1 MKKNIKHIFELLLK
15 EEKKKFFLLICAMV
29 IAMLLETIG
38 IASIIP
44 LINILSGNSSS
55 LSFFDSIINNLGIEE
70 KNLIQFSIILIFT
83 IYLFKNIYLSY
94 YYYLENKFAYKT
106 RFNLGSKLYNKYLE
120 RPFSYHSQTNSSV
133 LITKIVQET
142 SLFGNSLMALSS
154 LITESLIIVGVLTL
168 LLIIKPYETLII
180 IFITAFLGIVFFF
193 LSQKISF
200 NLGKELVAKQQYKMK
215 ILKESLS
222 SMTEIIVFD
231 AKTYFKK
238 IFLNKSMEVAN
249 YGYKMSFLNRLPK
262 VWFELAGVIIISA
275 ILLISLLK
283 NENNLDILGT
293 IGIFLLSSL
302 KIIPSINK
310 IVTSLQLLKYSETA
324 NKSLYDDFS
333 KINKKQLEENID
345 LNFKENINL
354 ENLYFKYQNSEK
366 LILEDVNLKINKG
379 DFIAIIGESGSGKTT
394 LMNLLMGLLEPTSGK
409 IYSDNIEISKNYSGW
424 RKKIGFVPQNITLL
438 DESLKK
444 NIAYGLDQDS
454 ITYENLKRSIKL
466 SQLSKFV
473 VNTDNNYDLI
483 VGEGGAKISGGQKQ
497 RIGIARALYHNP
509 QILIFDEPTSYLD
522 KKNSEELYS
531 TLKELN
537 KEKTIIVVSH
547 DTKNLDLFEKVYEI
561 DNRKIKKIK

>member
-1 MKKNIKHIFELLLK
+1 MI
-15 EEKKKFFLLICAMV
+15 
-29 IAMLLETIG
+29 IAMILETIG

-55 LSFFDSIINNLGIEE
+55 LNFFDVIINNFGIEDR
-70 KNLIQFSIILIFT
+70 NLIKFSIIIIVS
-83 IYLFKNIYLSY
+83 IYFLKNIYLSY
-94 YYYLENKFAYKT
+94 YYYLENKFAYRT

-120 RPFSYHSQTNSSV
+120 RPFSFHSQTNSSV

-154 LITESLIIVGVLTL
+154 LITEFLIIIGVLAL

-180 IFITAFLGIVFFF
+180 ILITAFLGFVFFF

-200 NLGKELVAKQQYKMK
+200 NLGRELVVKQQNKMK
-215 ILKESLS
+215 ILKETLGSI
-222 SMTEIIVFD
+222 TEIIIFD
-231 AKTYFKK
+231 AKNYFKN
-238 IFLNKSMEVAN
+238 IFFTKSMEVAN
-249 YGYKMSFLNRLPK
+249 YGFKMSFLNRLPK

-275 ILLISLLK
+275 ILFISLLK
-283 NENNLDILGT
+283 NENNLDTLGT

-324 NKSLYDDFS
+324 NKSLYDDFF
-333 KINKKQLEENID
+333 KIGEKELNEDID
-345 LNFKENINL
+345 LKFKENILIKNVS
-354 ENLYFKYQNSEK
+354 FRYQNSQK
-366 LILEDVNLKINKG
+366 LILDNINLEIKKG

-394 LMNLLMGLLEPTSGK
+394 LMNLLMGLLEPTSGN
-409 IYSDNIEISKNYSGW
+409 IYSDDIEINKNFSKW

-438 DESLKK
+438 DESLKN
-444 NIAYGLDQDS
+444 NIAYGLDQKS
-454 ITYENLKRSIKL
+454 ILESNLKKSIEL

-473 VNTDNNYDLI
+473 VNTNGNYNLV

-497 RIGIARALYHNP
+497 RVGIARALYHNP
-509 QILIFDEPTSYLD
+509 EILIFDEPTSYLD
-522 KKNSEELYS
+522 QKNSGELYS

-547 DTKNLDLFEKVYEI
+547 DTKNLDIFNKIYEI
-561 DNRKIKKIK
+561 ENQQIKRSK

>member
-1 MKKNIKHIFELLLK
+1 MI
-15 EEKKKFFLLICAMV
+15 
-29 IAMLLETIG
+29 IAMILETIG

-44 LINILSGNSSS
+44 LINILSGNSLS
-55 LSFFDSIINNLGIEE
+55 LNFFDVIINNFGIEDR
-70 KNLIQFSIILIFT
+70 NLIKFSIIIIVS
-83 IYLFKNIYLSY
+83 IYFFKNIYLSY
-94 YYYLENKFAYKT
+94 YYYLENKFAYRT

-120 RPFSYHSQTNSSV
+120 RPFSFHSQTNSSV

-154 LITESLIIVGVLTL
+154 LITEFLIIIGVLAL

-180 IFITAFLGIVFFF
+180 ILITAFLGFVFFF

-200 NLGKELVAKQQYKMK
+200 NLGRELVVKQQNKMK
-215 ILKESLS
+215 ILKETLS
-222 SMTEIIVFD
+222 SITEIIIFD
-231 AKTYFKK
+231 AKNYFKN
-238 IFLNKSMEVAN
+238 IFFTKSMEVAN
-249 YGYKMSFLNRLPK
+249 YGFKMSFLNRLPK
-262 VWFELAGVIIISA
+262 VWFELAGVIIIST
-275 ILLISLLK
+275 ILFISLLK

-324 NKSLYDDFS
+324 VKSLYDDFF
-333 KINKKQLEENID
+333 KIGEKELNEDID
-345 LNFKENINL
+345 LKFKKNILIKNVSFRYQNSKKLILDNINL
-354 ENLYFKYQNSEK
+354 EIK
-366 LILEDVNLKINKG
+366 KG

-394 LMNLLMGLLEPTSGK
+394 LMNLLMGLLEPTSGN
-409 IYSDNIEISKNYSGW
+409 IYSDDIEINKNFSKW

-438 DESLKK
+438 DESLKN
-444 NIAYGLDQDS
+444 NIAYGLDQKS
-454 ITYENLKRSIKL
+454 ILESNLKKSIEL

-473 VNTDNNYDLI
+473 VNTNGNYNLV

-497 RIGIARALYHNP
+497 RVGIARALYHNP
-509 QILIFDEPTSYLD
+509 EILIFDEPTSYLD
-522 KKNSEELYS
+522 QKNSGELYS

-547 DTKNLDLFEKVYEI
+547 DTKNLDIFNKIYEI
-561 DNRKIKKIK
+561 ENQQIKRSK